1 MTHRSTWSTFLQR
14 MHLGAGAAV
23 LLALG
28 ACGGSDAPPN
38 CPAGFTSAVSP
49 PQGFNLAVCV
59 VNLSVAQ
66 AYDILDYD
74 ASVEP
79 SSTAEYTLSLENP
92 GYGWAMP
99 SPQDL
104 DDATPARFNSYG
116 AYDVYAVD
124 KRVIAGTV
132 NNDYYVFSFARAPR
146 VDGTLPNAAEILPM
160 SHFDYGMWD
169 AERADTATPDI
180 FARYSGGWYVANN
193 ASTKPPVAT
202 TYRGLVFFRH
212 VDRNVSR
219 YASREITGVTF
230 DPAVGA
236 DGTLAGSIGSLS
248 YTPTPL
254 PQQVIP
260 PLRFTSVTVAPDGRV
275 TGTVVNADGFP
286 PAQGEF
292 EGRFGGLAG
301 SEGDEFVARVSV
313 LLPVSNPPVR
323 AVGFIALKKQP

>member
-1 MTHRSTWSTFLQR
+1 MTHRSTWPTFFPR
-14 MHLGAGAAV
+14 VRLGVAAV
-23 LLALG
+23 VLALG
-28 ACGGSDAPPN
+28 ACGGGSDAPPN

-49 PQGFNLAVCV
+49 PQGYNLAVCV
-59 VNLSVAQ
+59 VNLAVAQ
-66 AYDILDYD
+66 AYDILEYD
-74 ASVEP
+74 TSVEP
-79 SSTAEYTLSLENP
+79 SSTAEYTLDLANP
-92 GYGWAMP
+92 GFGWAMP

-124 KRVIAGTV
+124 KRVAVGTV

-146 VDGTLPNAAEILPM
+146 VDGTLPNAAQILPM

-169 AERADTATPDI
+169 TERADTATPDI
-180 FARYSGGWYVANN
+180 FARYSGGWYVATH
-193 ASTKPPVAT
+193 ASTKPTVAT

-219 YASREITGVTF
+219 YASREIAGVTF

-236 DGTLAGSIGSLS
+236 DGTLAGSIGILT

-260 PLRFTSVTVAPDGRV
+260 PLRFTSVTVDPDGRV
-275 TGTVVNADGFP
+275 TGTLVNADGFP

-313 LLPVSNPPVR
+313 FLPVSNPPVR